1 MIGIARWNL
10 VDCAAEMLVHGG
22 RGAADN
28 RVLAWRVSV
37 KAPDCTTLDDGL
49 TRTNEK
55 PDDRTSEAVRL
66 LRYGKYGDKIC
77 PLLTQETRIARKKRR
92 KYENSVTRG

>member
-10 VDCAAEMLVHGG
+10 VDCAAEMFVHGG
-22 RGAADN
+22 RGTADS
-28 RVLAWRVSV
+28 VSDFWPGEFLV
-37 KAPDCTTLDDGL
+37 DAPDYTTLDDGL

-77 PLLTQETRIARKKRR
+77 PLISTRNPNSKK
-92 KYENSVTRG
+92 KTPQI